1 MLVGGES
8 VSELPP
14 TRMLSATR
22 ESEAG
27 RGHFV
32 VEHGWK
38 RSLPDFSILSKLL
51 ARLFIQSDSDAA

>member
-8 VSELPP
+8 VSEL
-14 TRMLSATR
+14 TRMFSATR

-27 RGHFV
+27 RGHV
-32 VEHGWK
+32 VFEHGWK

-51 ARLFIQSDSDAA
+51 ARLFIQFDSDAA